1 MLCNFMSRDDDMQS
15 VASLMSMDRSYDIG
29 NLDEIDD
36 DEQGFSMCDES
47 ASASISEL
55 ASKFDVFNI
64 EEETADGK
72 VLSCLTFFSASFL
85 SAIQKVFSTTVVF
98 TVRSGAHLMSFLV
111 EVLYKYMITTIYY

>member
-1 MLCNFMSRDDDMQS
+1 MSCNFVSRDDDMQS

-36 DEQGFSMCDES
+36 DEQGSSVYDES
-47 ASASISEL
+47 TSASISEL

-72 VLSCLTFFSASFL
+72 VLNYLTFFSAFFL
-85 SAIQKVFSTTVVF
+85 SAIQQIFRTTVVF
-98 TVRSGAHLMSFLV
+98 MSGLECF
-111 EVLYKYMITTIYY
+111 